1 MACLFLWKQ
10 WENRMNIK
18 NGDLVRYNYPE
29 PRNAA
34 DKEFVGTV
42 EDITESYIIIKNKK
56 NIRLKISSK
65 NYEMLESTRKAYQ
78 VHLKSENFYG

>member
-1 MACLFLWKQ
+1 
-10 WENRMNIK
+10 MNIK
-18 NGDLVRYNYPE
+18 NGDLIRYVYPE

-42 EDITESYIIIKNKK
+42 EDITESFMIIKNKK

-65 NYEMLESTRKAYQ
+65 NFEFLEPKRKAYTAQ
-78 VHLKSENFYG
+78 MKSENYYG